1 MHLDPLNLAQLNQ
14 EVERFNQ
21 LPIELAS
28 DGALHEAFA
37 LPLTRGR
44 IALCLFSVNEF
55 WLARARVNN
64 LWPCENLV
72 RLKLDRLDS
81 LVEEI
86 RTYSMPV
93 GDEDLLTR
101 HVIEPALKL
110 MEEFLAAGTNVN
122 YVFVTKFLHWW
133 AGTPPV
139 DKKAGKAIRKLTGKR
154 TCTDTPDIKRR
165 LEQFSELIKIYNCWL
180 NQLVADC
187 KLWELRSHDF
197 RTQTTVELRY
207 WNSPTR
213 IIDKYL
219 WLRVKDNYVSF
230 PNRREVSEAR
240 SPWKLPFAPLPSPP
254 AAAPMKKP

>member
-1 MHLDPLNLAQLNQ
+1 MHLPNLDLAQLKQ
-14 EVERFNQ
+14 EVQRFNRSR
-21 LPIELAS
+21 IELAS

-44 IALCLFSVNEF
+44 VALCLFSVNQF
-55 WLARARVNN
+55 WEAQAFANS
-64 LWPCENLV
+64 LWTYESWV
-72 RLKLDRLDS
+72 RLNFDGLDS

-101 HVIEPALKL
+101 HVIAPALKL
-110 MEEFLAAGTNVN
+110 MKEILSANTRMN

-139 DKKAGKAIRKLTGKR
+139 DRKAGSAIYKLTGKR
-154 TCTDTPDIKRR
+154 TYTEGADTKKR

-180 NQLVADC
+180 FQITADC

-197 RTQTTVELRY
+197 KTQTTAELRY

-219 WLRVKDNYVSF
+219 WLRGGG
-230 PNRREVSEAR
+230 
-240 SPWKLPFAPLPSPP
+240 
-254 AAAPMKKP
+254 KPR